1 MKINDSEDRDLEM
14 RFSRLREEL
23 FSSIPPLAIPTPAQV
38 KKGPSRWM
46 PAAAGLATVAAAV
59 GALIFGPWNAPGPD
73 EIALASVLWPAPTD
87 FLLDIPRSSLL
98 GTVPRIG
105 GGLRMITGDE
115 PAPLAD
121 DTLR

>member
-1 MKINDSEDRDLEM
+1 MKITDSEDRDLEM

-23 FSSIPPLAIPTPAQV
+23 FSSIPPLAIPTPTRV

-46 PAAAGLATVAAAV
+46 PAAAGLAAVAAAL
-59 GALIFGPWNAPGPD
+59 GALIFGPLHAPGPD
-73 EIALASVLWPAPTD
+73 EVALASVLWPAPTD

-115 PAPLAD
+115 RAPLAD